1 MECRWSR
8 TICSAT
14 PSASAE
20 STPVSSS
27 GAPSN
32 VLDSRRSLHRRY
44 PLPKEWRMPSLA
56 RRLTAEALGTF
67 GLVFVGAAVVVVNG
81 GFPNSGIGL
90 LGIAL
95 AHAVV
100 LSVMVT
106 STMTISGGHLN
117 PAVTIGL
124 LVGRRIDPV
133 SAAAYIVAQLAA
145 ACVAALLV
153 KLLLPHLAVRNA
165 LLGVPVIANSVTLG
179 QAIGMELILTFFLV
193 SAVYGTAVSP
203 DAPRVGGF
211 GIGLVLL
218 FDILVGGPLTGAAMN
233 PARAFGPAA
242 VSGEWVGQ
250 LVYWIGPIAGGI
262 LAALLWEFVLLPRG
276 PQRRRKT
283 D

>member
-1 MECRWSR
+1 
-8 TICSAT
+8 
-14 PSASAE
+14 
-20 STPVSSS
+20 
-27 GAPSN
+27 
-32 VLDSRRSLHRRY
+32 
-44 PLPKEWRMPSLA
+44 MPSLA

-100 LSVMVT
+100 LSVMIT
-106 STMTISGGHLN
+106 ATMTISGGHLN
-117 PAVTIGL
+117 PAVTLGL

-133 SAAAYIVAQLAA
+133 SAAAYIVAQLVA
-145 ACVAALLV
+145 ACLAALLV
-153 KLLLPHLAVRNA
+153 KLLLPHTAVRSA
-165 LLGVPVIANSVTLG
+165 LLGVPVIANSVSLG
-179 QAIGMELILTFFLV
+179 QAIGIELVLTFFLV

-203 DAPRVGGF
+203 DAPRVAGF

-233 PARAFGPAA
+233 PARAFGPALVA
-242 VSGEWVGQ
+242 NQWVGH
-250 LVYWIGPIAGGI
+250 LVYWIGPIAGGL
-262 LAALLWEFVLLPRG
+262 LAALLWEYLLLPRG
-276 PQRRRKT
+276 PHRRRKT